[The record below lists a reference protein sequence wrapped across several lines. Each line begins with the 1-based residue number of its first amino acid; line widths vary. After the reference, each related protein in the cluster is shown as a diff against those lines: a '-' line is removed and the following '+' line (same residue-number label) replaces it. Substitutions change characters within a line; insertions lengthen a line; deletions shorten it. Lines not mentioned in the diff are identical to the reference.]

1 VAGATITSRT
11 RGRAGP
17 TSGSTAI
24 SFSSA
29 FPSSWTSPALGRRAR
44 GLALGALFLAAAA
57 QYGWNAWRVPPLSG
71 YDAGAHAGYLLTLA
85 REGRLP
91 HPLEGWS
98 TFHPP
103 LYHLLASALWR
114 ALEPLGARALGAGL
128 QGLSAAA
135 GLATGLAAFRLL
147 RRLGADFA
155 GALVATALVLFV
167 PCQQM
172 AFVMIGNEA
181 LAGALSAAAL
191 LPLLALQ
198 RDPRRAGPAALAGLL
213 AGLALAT
220 KYSGAFAALACAV
233 PFLRRDLGRRGL
245 RALLLLLLVGGALA
259 LPVYARNLLLTGTP
273 LPILREHEPTRS
285 QEERN
290 VLRPR
295 RATDYLWLSPAALW
309 RPSIYHVRGDST
321 SELRRNP
328 AMTNVWGLTYASIWY
343 DAFAHRIPTPYH
355 HDRVWSGRL
364 LVLLGLVPTALMLLG
379 FGAALGQ
386 ALRSRGRSD
395 DAPLVAL
402 WLAGLAGFVGFTA
415 WAPSL
420 VAVKGSYLLPLA
432 PAGAAFYARAVAR
445 LPRRPRAAALGLS
458 AAAALAAALVFS
470 EGLVFRPQPP
480 GKMAAVWHRLGSQ
493 LPTSNIVEAVE
504 RLTRED

>member
-1 VAGATITSRT
+1 M
-11 RGRAGP
+11 
-17 TSGSTAI
+17 
-24 SFSSA
+24 
-29 FPSSWTSPALGRRAR
+29 
-44 GLALGALFLAAAA
+44 FLAAAA

-103 LYHLLASALWR
+103 LYYLLGSAVWR
-114 ALEPLGARALGAGL
+114 ALEPHGARALAAGL

-135 GLATGLAAFRLL
+135 GLATGLASFALV
-147 RRLGADFA
+147 RRLGASFGVA
-155 GALVATALVLFV
+155 WVATALVLFV

-172 AFVMIGNEA
+172 AAVMIGNEA
-181 LAGALSAAAL
+181 LAAALSAAAL

-198 RDPRRAGPAALAGLL
+198 RDPGRAGQAALAGLF

-220 KYSGAFAALACAV
+220 KYTGAFVALACAV
-233 PFLRRDLGRRGL
+233 PFLRAGLGRRGL
-245 RALLLLLLVGGALA
+245 RALLAGALVLGALA

-290 VLRPR
+290 QLRPR
-295 RATDYLWLSPAALW
+295 RPSDYLWLSPAALY

-328 AMTNVWGLTYASIWY
+328 AMTNVWGLAYASIWY

-355 HDRVWSGRL
+355 RDGIQSGRW
-364 LVLLGLVPTALMLLG
+364 LVLLGLVPTALLLAG
-379 FGAALGQ
+379 LGLVTRE

-402 WLAGLAGFVGFTA
+402 SLAGLAGFVAFTA

-420 VAVKGSYLLPLA
+420 VAVKGAYLLPLA
-432 PAGAAFYARAVAR
+432 PAGAAFFARAAEG
-445 LPRRPRAAALGLS
+445 LPRRARAAALALG
-458 AAAALAAALVFS
+458 AAAALLAALVFS

-480 GKMAAVWHRLGSQ
+480 QKMAAVWRLLGGQ
-493 LPTSNIVEAVE
+493 LPTSNIVEAVD
-504 RLTRED
+504 RLSRGD

>member
-1 VAGATITSRT
+1 
-11 RGRAGP
+11 
-17 TSGSTAI
+17 
-24 SFSSA
+24 
-29 FPSSWTSPALGRRAR
+29 
-44 GLALGALFLAAAA
+44 
-57 QYGWNAWRVPPLSG
+57 VPPLSG

-103 LYHLLASALWR
+103 LYYLLGSAVWR
-114 ALEPLGARALGAGL
+114 ALEPHGPRALAAGL

-135 GLATGLAAFRLL
+135 GLATGLASYALV
-147 RRLGADFA
+147 RRLGAGLA
-155 GALVATALVLFV
+155 VAWVATALVLFV

-172 AFVMIGNEA
+172 AAVMIGNEA
-181 LAGALSAAAL
+181 LAAAFSAAAL
-191 LPLLALQ
+191 LPLLSLQ
-198 RDPRRAGPAALAGLL
+198 RDPGRAGQSALAGLC

-220 KYSGAFAALACAV
+220 KYTGAFAALACAV
-233 PFLRRDLGRRGL
+233 PFLRADLGRRER
-245 RALLLLLLVGGALA
+245 RALAAGALVTIALA
-259 LPVYARNLLLTGTP
+259 LPVYARNLWLTGTP

-295 RATDYLWLSPAALW
+295 RPADYLWPSPAALW

-328 AMTNVWGLTYASIWY
+328 AMTSVWGLAYASIWY

-355 HDRVWSGRL
+355 RDGIWSGRL
-364 LVLLGLVPTALMLLG
+364 LVLLGLVPTALLLAG
-379 FGAALGQ
+379 LGLATRD
-386 ALRSRGRSD
+386 ALRTRGRSP
-395 DAPLVAL
+395 DAPLAAL
-402 WLAGLAGFVGFTA
+402 WLAGLAGFVAFTA

-432 PAGAAFYARAVAR
+432 PAGAACFARAAAA
-445 LPRRPRAAALGLS
+445 LPAPARAAALAVS
-458 AAAALAAALVFS
+458 AAAALFAALVFS

-480 GKMAAVWHRLGSQ
+480 QKMAAVWRVLGSQ
-493 LPTSNIVEAVE
+493 LPTSNIVEAVD
-504 RLTRED
+504 RLGRGD